1 MAEYAPMTDDDPP
14 WLYEAMHALIIDR
27 ERSLPALLT
36 AYDALEERAAQF
48 FRGEPNSQRSI
59 DMQRRLASLRLVA
72 AQERAGSAQDG
83 RKLFDRCEQLGY
95 SSADNRVMTAAIFA
109 RLCLADG
116 HPELER
122 CELGDALKSV
132 PRGSYPSIEDL
143 AQALDAAKQ
152 RE

>member
-1 MAEYAPMTDDDPP
+1 MTDDVPL
-14 WLYEAMHALIIDR
+14 WMYEAMHALIIDR
-27 ERSLPALLT
+27 ERSLQELLT
-36 AYDALEERAAQF
+36 AYDALEERAVRF
-48 FRGEPNSQRSI
+48 LSGEPNRQRSTEV
-59 DMQRRLASLRLVA
+59 QRRLASMRLGA

-95 SSADNRVMTAAIFA
+95 SSAEKRVMAAATFT

-122 CELGDALKSV
+122 GELADALKSV
-132 PRGSYPSIEDL
+132 PRGTYPSIEDL
-143 AQALDAAKQ
+143 AQVLDAAKG